1 MQRRC
6 FRHWGAAALVTLLWS
21 LPARGAEVTH
31 TMAVGGVTHSEARF
45 WVRLSESDTVTV
57 ELSTDPAFGSSVTGV
72 PRFTT
77 AGGNFAALVDV
88 SGLQPDT
95 RYYYRAVVRSVPQ
108 PRVQSFQTFPVPG
121 TASTFTFGF
130 GSCQQSGSLL
140 PSPTPPG
147 NVYRQV
153 VAAQPRFFL
162 QLGDW
167 GYPDS
172 TDADPPP
179 LDSAFFSADYAR
191 VQAAYLSRFSSDYL
205 MDTLLSTAP
214 IDYVYDDHDF
224 MNNNAS
230 ALTSSFY
237 VPFRPNPLSDNF
249 VARELTNP
257 PGARENVIR
266 GYKENMPTYPL
277 VNESRGIYHKFT
289 YGNVDVFALD
299 LRAQRTPN
307 LAGFYTDNVS
317 GSWRN
322 APPAGHS
329 ILGRDGAPG
338 SGPNQL
344 TWLLEE
350 LRSSTATWKFLMSSV
365 PFNRAQVQGIEAGLF
380 LQDFV
385 IQAPQLPPGTTGI
398 FAAFEFADKWC
409 GFLEDTDTLLNFIEE
424 NGISNVI
431 VLSGDSHTA
440 AIDDGANAG
449 LPEIMAGGL
458 DITNSQIVALLN
470 SVGIKIWNQGGQGLT
485 SSEFNNAF
493 GRVTV
498 FGEDSVQLA
507 IVDEFGSVV
516 AAYTVRNTTTGVD
529 EERGLPAEFRLEQ
542 NYPNPF
548 NPETTIRF
556 TIADSR
562 LSGGAH
568 AGGQEQSTTLTVYD
582 LLGREVALL
591 VNETMEPGTYEVT
604 WHARGA
610 ASGVY
615 VYQLRAGGTVQSRKM
630 LLMR

>member
-1 MQRRC
+1 MRRRC
-6 FRHWGAAALVTLLWS
+6 YRHWGVGALVTLLCS
-21 LPARGAEVTH
+21 LPAPGAEVTH
-31 TMAVGGVTHSEARF
+31 TMAVGGVTHNAARF

-57 ELSTDPAFGSSVTGV
+57 ELSTDPAFGSSIAGV

-77 AGGNFAALVDV
+77 AEGNFATLVDV

-121 TASTFTFGF
+121 TVSTFTFGF

-140 PSPTPPG
+140 PSATPPG

-153 VAAQPRFFL
+153 VGARPRFFL

-172 TDADPPP
+172 TDSDPPP
-179 LDSAFFSADYAR
+179 LDSAFFSADFAK
-191 VQAAYLSRFSSDYL
+191 VQAAYLSRFRTDYL

-214 IDYVYDDHDF
+214 VDYVYDDHDF

-237 VPFRPNPLSDNF
+237 VPFRPNPLSDDF
-249 VARELTNP
+249 VVRELTNP

-277 VNESRGIYHKFT
+277 VNESRGIHHRFT

-299 LRAQRTPN
+299 LRSQRTPN
-307 LAGFYTDNVS
+307 LAGFYKDNAS
-317 GSWRN
+317 GVWRN
-322 APPAGHS
+322 SPPAGHS
-329 ILGRDGAPG
+329 ILGRDDAPG

-380 LQDFV
+380 FQTFPVQSPL
-385 IQAPQLPPGTTGI
+385 LPPGTTGI
-398 FAAFEFADKWC
+398 FVAFEFADKWC
-409 GFLEDTDTLLNFIEE
+409 GFLEDTDTLLNFIRQ
-424 NGISNVI
+424 NGITNVI

-458 DITNSQIVALLN
+458 DITNSQTVALLD
-470 SVGIKIWNQGGQGLT
+470 SFGIKIWNQGGQGLT

-507 IVDEFGSVV
+507 IVDEFGSLV
-516 AAYTVRNTTTGVD
+516 AAYTVRNITTGID
-529 EERGLPAEFRLEQ
+529 GERGLPAEFRLEQ

-548 NPETTIRF
+548 NPETKIRF
-556 TIADSR
+556 TIVDPLLSR
-562 LSGGAH
+562 GAPS
-568 AGGQEQSTTLTVYD
+568 GGQEQPTTLTVYD
-582 LLGREVALL
+582 LLGREVAVL
-591 VNETMEPGTYEVT
+591 VNERMGPGSYEVT
-604 WHARGA
+604 WNAREA

-615 VYQLRAGGTVQSRKM
+615 IFQLRAGGTVQSRKM

>member
-1 MQRRC
+1 
-6 FRHWGAAALVTLLWS
+6 
-21 LPARGAEVTH
+21 
-31 TMAVGGVTHSEARF
+31 MAVGGVTHSAARF

-57 ELSTDPAFGSSVTGV
+57 ELSPDPAFGSSIAGA

-77 AGGNFAALVDV
+77 PEGNFAVLVDV
-88 SGLQPDT
+88 DGLQPDT

-121 TASTFTFGF
+121 TVSTFTFGF

-147 NVYRQV
+147 NVYHQV
-153 VAAQPRFFL
+153 VSAQPRFFL

-172 TDADPPP
+172 TDSDPPP

-191 VQAAYLSRFSSDYL
+191 VQAAYLSRFRSDYL

-214 IDYVYDDHDF
+214 VDYVYDDHDF

-237 VPFRPNPLSDNF
+237 VPFRPNPLSDDF
-249 VARELTNP
+249 VVRELTNP

-266 GYKENMPTYPL
+266 GYRENMPTYPL
-277 VNESRGIYHKFT
+277 VNESRGIYHKFS

-299 LRAQRTPN
+299 LRSQRTPN
-307 LAGFYTDNVS
+307 LAGFYKDNAS

-329 ILGRDGAPG
+329 ILGRDSSPG

-350 LRSSTATWKFLMSSV
+350 LRNSTATWKFLMSSV
-365 PFNRAQVQGIEAGLF
+365 PFNRAQVKGIEAGLA
-380 LQDFV
+380 LQSFV
-385 IQAPQLPPGTTGI
+385 IQSPLLPPGTTGI

-409 GFLEDTDTLLNFIEE
+409 GFLEDTDTLLNFIKQ

-458 DITNSQIVALLN
+458 DITNSQIVALLD

-485 SSEFNNAF
+485 TTEFNNAF

-507 IVDEFGSVV
+507 IVDEFGSLV
-516 AAYTVRNTTTGVD
+516 AAYTVRNIATGVD
-529 EERGLPAEFRLEQ
+529 DERGLPAEFRLEQ

-548 NPETTIRF
+548 NPETKIRF
-556 TIADSR
+556 TIVDPR
-562 LSGGAH
+562 LSRGASSGGE
-568 AGGQEQSTTLTVYD
+568 EQPATLTVYD
-582 LLGREVALL
+582 LLGREVAVL
-591 VNETMEPGTYEVT
+591 VNERMEPGSYEVT
-604 WHARGA
+604 WDAREA

-615 VYQLRAGGTVQSRKM
+615 VYQLRAGGTVQSRRM
-630 LLMR
+630 LLLR